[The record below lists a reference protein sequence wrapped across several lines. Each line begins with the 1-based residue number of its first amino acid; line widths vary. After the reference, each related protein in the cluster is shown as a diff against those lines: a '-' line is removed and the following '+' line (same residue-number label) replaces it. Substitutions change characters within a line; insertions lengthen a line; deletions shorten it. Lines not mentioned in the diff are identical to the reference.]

1 MSKEVC
7 INKQYYVVMKY
18 KTGKVDIVGKSNY
31 YPNAISLMNRTVDDI
46 NSGAKP
52 HMFNGKLGIDYKVKI
67 IID

>member
-18 KTGKVDIVGKSNY
+18 KTGAVEIVGTSNCY
-31 YPNAISLMNRTVDDI
+31 HNAASLMNRTVYDI

-52 HMFNGKLGIDYKVKI
+52 HMFNGKLGVDYKFKI